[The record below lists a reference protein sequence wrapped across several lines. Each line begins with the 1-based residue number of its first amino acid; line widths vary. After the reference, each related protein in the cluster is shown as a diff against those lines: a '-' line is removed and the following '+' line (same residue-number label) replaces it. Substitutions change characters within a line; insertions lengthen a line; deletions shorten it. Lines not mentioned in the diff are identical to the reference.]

1 MKVTIR
7 QLEVFDAVATLGSV
21 TRAADSLAMSQSAA
35 SNALMDLQKALRR
48 PLFAHAKG
56 RALQLTDEGKRLHPI
71 VRSLLGGIQDLEHP
85 DEDAALSGRLVIG
98 ATTLVAETVLPDL
111 CMEFRKR
118 HPHVQFQVEAEPVQS
133 LLRRLT
139 HFELETALIDVLPQ
153 IEGIELVR
161 WRSDELVLVVASDH
175 ALVGRNS
182 LAIEDLAG
190 YEWCTREAHSST
202 TARLRYLTHERLGSL
217 RVSFEATSN
226 WAVRRAVLGGGG
238 IGCLPRALVQF
249 DLDNGRLV
257 RLDVPSF
264 YFPQSIN
271 LARPRNIARSR
282 LNRAF
287 DAFLLAEIQVPPID

>member
-35 SNALMDLQKALRR
+35 SSALMDLQNALRR
-48 PLFAHAKG
+48 PLFVHAQG
-56 RALQLTDEGKRLHPI
+56 RALRLTDEGRRLHPI
-71 VRSLLGGIQDLEHP
+71 IRSLLGGIQDLEQP
-85 DEDAALSGRLVIG
+85 DDDAALSGRLIIG

-111 CMEFRKR
+111 CMEFRR
-118 HPHVQFQVEAEPVQS
+118 QHPQVQFQIEAEPVQS

-161 WRSDELVLVVASDH
+161 WRSDELMLVVAPDH
-175 ALVGRNS
+175 PLAGRS
-182 LAIEDLAG
+182 CLAIEDLAD

-202 TARLRYLTHERLGSL
+202 TARLRYLTHARLGPL
-217 RVSFEATSN
+217 PVSFEATSN

-238 IGCLPRALVQF
+238 IGCLPSALVQF

-264 YFPQSIN
+264 HFPQSIN

-287 DAFLLAEIQVPPID
+287 DAFLLTESQLRPID

>member
-7 QLEVFDAVATLGSV
+7 QLEVFDAVASLGSV

-35 SNALMDLQKALRR
+35 SNALMELQQALGRS
-48 PLFAHAKG
+48 LFVHAKG
-56 RALQLTDEGKRLHPI
+56 RALQLTDEGRRLHPI
-71 VRSLLGGIQDLEHP
+71 VRSLLGGIQDLEQP
-85 DEDAALSGRLVIG
+85 DDDAALSGRLIIG
-98 ATTLVAETVLPDL
+98 ATTLVAETILPDL
-111 CMEFRKR
+111 CMDFKR
-118 HPHVQFQVEAEPVQS
+118 QHPNVQFQIDAEPVQS
-133 LLRRLT
+133 LLSRLT

-161 WRSDELVLVVASDH
+161 WRSDELMLVVAAGH
-175 ALVGRNS
+175 ELAGRKGLAL
-182 LAIEDLAG
+182 EDLAEC
-190 YEWCTREAHSST
+190 EWCTREAQSST
-202 TARLRYLTHERLGSL
+202 TARLRYLTHERLGPL

-264 YFPQSIN
+264 HFPQSIN
-271 LARPRNIARSR
+271 IARPSNIVRSR

-287 DAFLLAEIQVPPID
+287 DAFLLAESLAEPID